1 MENKENKVA
10 NSFLADRMA
19 GLVDELGNPIPQQK
33 RENSAIVE
41 EPIIQ
46 TEVANSFLANRMA
59 GLVDEL
65 GNPIPQQ
72 SKENNAELVEEPTP
86 FVVEENQTEVQN
98 TVVEQIE
105 EPTAETKV
113 EEPTTETK
121 VEENNENKKPKK
133 AKKGKK

>member
-1 MENKENKVA
+1 MENEKKEIA

-19 GLVDELGNPIPQQK
+19 GLVDELGNPIPQEK
-33 RENSAIVE
+33 KEHSAIGE

-65 GNPIPQQ
+65 GNPIPQEG
-72 SKENNAELVEEPTP
+72 KEEGAELEEPIP
-86 FVVEENQTEVQN
+86 FVVEEDQTEVEN
-98 TVVEQIE
+98 TVVEQIEEPIAETEIE

-113 EEPTTETK
+113 EEPTS
-121 VEENNENKKPKK
+121 
-133 AKKGKK
+133 